1 MSRRSLGSVV
11 GQSAAESRSILI
23 ILSYSMC
30 STINAA
36 ALAIQSARHCIMDE
50 VHDVA

>member
-11 GQSAAESRSILI
+11 GQAAADSRSILI

-30 STINAA
+30 ATINTA
-36 ALAIQSARHCIMDE
+36 ALALQVSAVCAQLH
-50 VHDVA
+50 HL